1 MYGCGQQGELGRP
14 REKAALLQFL
24 LECQWENEGMPDP
37 KFGLLFKLPTLLELA
52 SAAGQLDSYYHAR

>member
-24 LECQWENEGMPDP
+24 LECTPDMPDP
-37 KFGLLFKLPTLLELA
+37 EARLLFKLPALLELA